1 MERLSITVDKP
12 IAEAFQKLI
21 EKRGY
26 KNRSEAF
33 RDLLRNELAKESLL
47 NPEQECVA
55 VVSYAFDHEKA
66 LLSKRNVEHQHSH
79 LDMVISSMHVHAT
92 HETCVEAVIA
102 KGPYEKL
109 RQFCENT
116 IAEKGVGNGKINYLP
131 IHPEG

>member
-12 IAEAFQKLI
+12 IADAFQKLI

-55 VVSYAFDHEKA
+55 VVSYAFDHE
-66 LLSKRNVEHQHSH
+66 
-79 LDMVISSMHVHAT
+79 
-92 HETCVEAVIA
+92 
-102 KGPYEKL
+102 
-109 RQFCENT
+109 
-116 IAEKGVGNGKINYLP
+116 
-131 IHPEG
+131 